1 LQQFE
6 AIIKSKPNQREYQA
20 AKEHRDF
27 VGKTENL
34 LQSNREIEDK
44 IAKIKLN
51 IIDDES
57 ARKVVQEN
65 FS

>member
-1 LQQFE
+1 M
-6 AIIKSKPNQREYQA
+6 
-20 AKEHRDF
+20 
-27 VGKTENL
+27 GKTENL
-34 LQSNREIEDK
+34 LQSNQEIEDK